1 MKPLKTVGVKDLKNN
16 LSSYLRD
23 VRNGST
29 ILVSDRNDVVAELH
43 EPYGQMN
50 IAAGM
55 HPLLLA
61 WAQAGLIQLPKCEK
75 QPLQLSPI
83 KKPEGTALNLL
94 NEDRKES
101 GE

>member
-1 MKPLKTVGVKDLKNN
+1 MKPPKTVGIKELKNN

-23 VRNGST
+23 VRSGAT
-29 ILVSDRNDVVAELH
+29 VLISDRNDVVAELH
-43 EPYGQMN
+43 EPYGQMS
-50 IAAGM
+50 IVGGM

-61 WAQAGLIQLPKCEK
+61 WAQSGLVQLPKREK

-83 KKPEGTALNLL
+83 RKPEGTALNLL